1 MAGRG
6 FAPKA
11 ERSRP
16 RDSKRRAAEQTHVT
30 NDKRLR
36 GPALPDGALPED
48 ESWHPM
54 TERWWESWRRSPQAQ
69 LMTPTDWQFLMD
81 TALLHHAMWLGGR
94 TELAAELRLRV
105 AKFGATMEDRLRLK
119 LTIDEPEKPAA
130 KSSSPAAAKVT
141 SIEDRRKRLTS

>member
-30 NDKRLR
+30 ADKRLR
-36 GPALPDGALPED
+36 GPALSKGVLPDEV
-48 ESWHPM
+48 EWHPA
-54 TERWWESWRRSPQAQ
+54 TVKWWESWRRSPQAQ
-69 LMTPTDWQFLMD
+69 LMTPTDWDFLMD
-81 TALLHHAMWLGGR
+81 TALLHTTMWSGGR
-94 TELAAELRLRV
+94 TDLAAELRLRV

-119 LTIDEPEKPAA
+119 LTIDPPEKPAA
-130 KSSSPAAAKVT
+130 KTSAAASAKVT
-141 SIEDRRKRLTS
+141 SIEDRRSRLTS